1 MTALKKR
8 ELWLVSALLGSL
20 LITGFSLLSIKP
32 SLDKMD
38 LLKKEQ
44 QKVKKKLSKARL
56 GMKSKGSLKK
66 MRENLSQL
74 KEEMESKSKTLEG
87 YKQSFIDLY
96 KNEKQAGLK
105 SEITRLIEEEGM
117 TILDIGE
124 DSQSLD
130 KLVNAQSQETTKGI
144 SRPMINLKLTGNFSM
159 LNGFIQQLETL
170 PYSVVITRLSM
181 VVERQADTR
190 APYQLLTD
198 LSLAL

>member
-1 MTALKKR
+1 
-8 ELWLVSALLGSL
+8 
-20 LITGFSLLSIKP
+20 
-32 SLDKMD
+32 
-38 LLKKEQ
+38 
-44 QKVKKKLSKARL
+44 
-56 GMKSKGSLKK
+56 
-66 MRENLSQL
+66 
-74 KEEMESKSKTLEG
+74 
-87 YKQSFIDLY
+87 
-96 KNEKQAGLK
+96 
-105 SEITRLIEEEGM
+105 M

-144 SRPMINLKLTGNFSM
+144 NRPMINLKLTGNFSM

>member
-144 SRPMINLKLTGNFSM
+144 NRPMINLKLTGNFSM

>member
-87 YKQSFIDLY
+87 YK
-96 KNEKQAGLK
+96 
-105 SEITRLIEEEGM
+105 
-117 TILDIGE
+117 
-124 DSQSLD
+124 
-130 KLVNAQSQETTKGI
+130 
-144 SRPMINLKLTGNFSM
+144 
-159 LNGFIQQLETL
+159 
-170 PYSVVITRLSM
+170 
-181 VVERQADTR
+181 
-190 APYQLLTD
+190 
-198 LSLAL
+198 